1 MFKRVAVISLIVIAL
16 LGSAIVDFPSVANFV
31 GLKSDFKV
39 RQGLDLQGGT
49 QLVYQTDLS
58 KVKGDEQSSAAQGVV
73 EVIDRRINALGVTE
87 PVIQKTRDNSRVIVE
102 LPGIK
107 DIDAAIKLIGQTAQ
121 LEFREGIEGKSL
133 KDGKYSSPNYDDW
146 GDTGLTGAHF
156 VKAEVQFQQSESMV
170 VPRPEI
176 GIQFDAEGRKLFAE
190 VTGRNV
196 NKPIAIFLDKNLL
209 SAPNVEEKIDSDS
222 AVISGSFDLREA
234 KTLAIQLNAGALPV
248 PITLVSQNN
257 IGATLGTESVQK
269 SIVAGLLGL
278 LLVILFMI
286 IYYRLPGIL
295 ASLALLFYTLLTI
308 AIFIAIP
315 VTLTLPGIAGFI
327 LSIGMAIDANILI
340 FERMKEEIRRGAP
353 LISAIDT
360 GFGRAWSSIR
370 DSNFSSLITAIIL
383 YYFGSGMIKGFAVT
397 LGIGILVSL
406 FTAMTVTHV
415 LLRAVAGTSLK
426 NKMSWWMA
434 GIKNEELRM
443 KVVALRIKLWAI
455 YKG

>member
-1 MFKRVAVISLIVIAL
+1 MFKRITVISLIVVAL
-16 LGSAIVDFPSVANFV
+16 LGAVIVDFPSAAKFV
-31 GLKSDFKV
+31 GLKPTFKI
-39 RQGLDLQGGT
+39 REGLDLQGGT

-58 KVKGDEQSSAAQGVV
+58 KVKQEDQANAAQGVV

-107 DIDAAIKLIGQTAQ
+107 NIDEAIQLIGQTAQ

-133 KDGKYSSPNYDDW
+133 KDGKYSSLNYDDW
-146 GDTGLTGAHF
+146 KDTGLNGSHF
-156 VKAEVQFQQSESMV
+156 VRAEVQFQQSQSMV
-170 VPRPEI
+170 VPKPEI
-176 GIQFDAEGRKLFAE
+176 GIQFDAEGRKIFAE

-196 NKPIAIFLDKNLL
+196 GKPIAIFLDKNLL

-222 AVISGSFDLREA
+222 AVITGQFDLQEA

-248 PITLVSQNN
+248 PISLVSQNN

-278 LLVILFMI
+278 LLVILFML
-286 IYYRLPGIL
+286 IYYRLPGFL
-295 ASLALLFYTLLTI
+295 ASLALVFYALLSM

-315 VTLTLPGIAGFI
+315 ITLTLPGIAGFI

-340 FERMKEEIRRGAP
+340 FERMREELRSGAP

-360 GFGRAWSSIR
+360 GFSRAWSSIR
-370 DSNFSSLITAIIL
+370 DSNFSSLITVIIL
-383 YYFGSGMIKGFAVT
+383 YYFGSGLIKGFAVT

-406 FTAMTVTHV
+406 FTALTVTHTM
-415 LLRAVAGTSLK
+415 LRAVAGTNLK
-426 NKMSWWMA
+426 NKLEWWMGGA
-434 GIKNEELRM
+434 GK
-443 KVVALRIKLWAI
+443 
-455 YKG
+455 

>member
-1 MFKRVAVISLIVIAL
+1 MVKRIAVVSLIVIAL
-16 LGSAIVDFPSVANFV
+16 IGSAIVDFPAVAKFV

-58 KVKGDEQSSAAQGVV
+58 KVEVGDQASAAQGVV

-107 DIDAAIKLIGQTAQ
+107 DIDAAIELIGETAQ
-121 LEFREGIEGKSL
+121 LEFREGVEGKSL
-133 KDGKYSSPNYDDW
+133 KDGKFSSENYDDW
-146 GDTGLTGAHF
+146 QDVGLTGANF
-156 VKAEVQFQQSESMV
+156 VKAEVQFQQSQSMV
-170 VPRPEI
+170 VPKPEI
-176 GIQFDAEGRKLFAE
+176 GIQFDGEGRKIFAE

-196 NKPIAIFLDKNLL
+196 DKPIAIFLDKKLL

-222 AVISGSFDLREA
+222 AIISGSFDLQEA
-234 KTLAIQLNAGALPV
+234 KRLAIQLNAGALPV
-248 PITLVSQNN
+248 PIALVSQNN

-286 IYYRLPGIL
+286 IYYRLPGFL
-295 ASLALLFYTLLTI
+295 ASLALLFYAML
-308 AIFIAIP
+308 AMAVFIAIP

-340 FERMKEEIRRGAP
+340 FERMKEELRSGAP

-360 GFGRAWSSIR
+360 GFNRAWSSIR
-370 DSNFSSLITAIIL
+370 DSNFSSLITAVIL
-383 YYFGSGMIKGFAVT
+383 YYFGSGMIKGFAMT

-406 FTAMTVTHV
+406 FTALTVTHTI
-415 LLRAVAGTSLK
+415 LRAVAGTGLK
-426 NKMSWWMA
+426 NKTGWWMA
-434 GIKNEELRM
+434 GSK
-443 KVVALRIKLWAI
+443 KQVT
-455 YKG
+455 

>member
-16 LGSAIVDFPSVANFV
+16 IGSAIVDFPSVANFV
-31 GLKSDFKV
+31 GLKSNFKI
-39 RQGLDLQGGT
+39 REGLDLQGGT

-58 KVKGDEQSSAAQGVV
+58 KVKPADQANAAQGVV
-73 EVIDRRINALGVTE
+73 EVIDKRINALGVTE
-87 PVIQKTRDNSRVIVE
+87 PSIQKTRDNSRVIVE

-107 DIDAAIKLIGQTAQ
+107 DIDSAIKLIGQTAQ

-146 GDTGLTGAHF
+146 KDTGLTGAHF
-156 VKAEVQFQQSESMV
+156 AKAEVQFQQGQSTV
-170 VPRPEI
+170 VPKPEI
-176 GIQFDAEGRKLFAE
+176 SIQFDAEGRKLFAE
-190 VTGRNV
+190 ITGRNV
-196 NKPIAIFLDKNLL
+196 DKPLAIFLDKNLL
-209 SAPNVEEKIDSDS
+209 SAPNVEEKIDSES
-222 AVISGSFDLREA
+222 AVISGSFDLQEA

-257 IGATLGTESVQK
+257 VGATMGTESVQK

-286 IYYRLPGIL
+286 IYYRLPGFL
-295 ASLALLFYTLLTI
+295 ASLALLFYAMLTM

-315 VTLTLPGIAGFI
+315 VTITLPGIAGFI

-340 FERMKEEIRRGAP
+340 FERTKEELRSGAP

-360 GFGRAWSSIR
+360 GFNRAWSSIR
-370 DSNFSSLITAIIL
+370 DSNFSSLITAVIL
-383 YYFGSGMIKGFAVT
+383 YYFGSGMIKGFAMT
-397 LGIGILVSL
+397 LGLGILVSL
-406 FTAMTVTHV
+406 FTALTVTHTI
-415 LLRAVAGTSLK
+415 LRAVAGTSLK

-434 GIKNEELRM
+434 GVKQ
-443 KVVALRIKLWAI
+443 
-455 YKG
+455 